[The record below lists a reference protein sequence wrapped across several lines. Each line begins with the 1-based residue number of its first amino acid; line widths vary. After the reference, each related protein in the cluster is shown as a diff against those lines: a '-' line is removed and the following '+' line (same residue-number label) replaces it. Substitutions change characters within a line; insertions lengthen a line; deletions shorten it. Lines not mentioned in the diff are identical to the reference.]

1 MPTIKIGNKVY
12 NIELA
17 DNFVKRAFGL
27 MFRNIKDDEGL
38 LFLYKKRK
46 IHIHTYFVKYPLDI
60 IFLMDDEVVDTVK
73 NMKPWKTY
81 RSRVY
86 SNAMLEIKSGNVD
99 IDELLGKKIII
110 N

>member
-46 IHIHTYFVKYPLDI
+46 Y
-60 IFLMDDEVVDTVK
+60 
-73 NMKPWKTY
+73 
-81 RSRVY
+81 
-86 SNAMLEIKSGNVD
+86 
-99 IDELLGKKIII
+99 KI
-110 N
+110 